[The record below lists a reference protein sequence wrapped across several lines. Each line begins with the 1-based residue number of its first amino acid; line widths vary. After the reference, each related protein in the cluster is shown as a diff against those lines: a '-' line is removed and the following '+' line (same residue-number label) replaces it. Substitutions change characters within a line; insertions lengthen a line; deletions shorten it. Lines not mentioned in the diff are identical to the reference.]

1 MATSMTPGAPT
12 PPVPTR
18 MPPASNDNA
27 WEPPVVRIPA
37 GRPYA
42 AYARSENLILPA
54 RFARR
59 LPEWSRDRPELR
71 PLDRIWKTRAARTMR
86 IFDRLFAK

>member
-1 MATSMTPGAPT
+1 
-12 PPVPTR
+12 
-18 MPPASNDNA
+18 MPEPSNDNM

-42 AYARSENLILPA
+42 AYARTENLILPA

-59 LPEWSRDRPELR
+59 LPEWSRERPELR
-71 PLDRIWKTRAARTMR
+71 PLERVWRARAARATR
-86 IFDRLFAK
+86 VFNRLFAR